1 MMESSTSSPHP
12 QPQPLKQYSS
22 TDKKLIALA
31 MLTASC
37 RERYEAASLKLQLTL
52 TAIRLK
58 VVAPASEHQDNF
70 PKALPDLLKKG
81 RIPDDVRMFVAE
93 FDDGRGPDAEVLEL
107 LVTRHAFEAST
118 KVVQY
123 LTSCTAWK
131 PLTDKQLEARKFEMD
146 TITNNLSLIL
156 SFLMHPKAIAALT
169 DRETLLALF
178 GPDRSKRWAKL
189 NELAHPQDAVSE
201 YETIRHALTLAHSLE
216 RGPIKL
222 HISEYEK
229 NMLENM
235 TWVNETTCTRDS
247 DVLGVDLDLMVSKLQ
262 ERLKSIGI

>member
-58 VVAPASEHQDNF
+58 FVAPASEHQDNF

-123 LTSCTAWK
+123 LTSCTARK

-169 DRETLLALF
+169 NRETLLVLF
-178 GPDRSKRWAKL
+178 GPDRDSRRQL
-189 NELAHPQDAVSE
+189 YNESAHPQDAVNE
-201 YETIRHALTLAHSLE
+201 YETTHHALGIAQELE
-216 RGPIKL
+216 KAIDVEDIR
-222 HISEYEK
+222 EYDRRL
-229 NMLENM
+229 LENM
-235 TWVNETTCTRDS
+235 VWINETTRN
-247 DVLGVDLDLMVSKLQ
+247 VLGVELDLMVLKLQ
-262 ERLKSIGI
+262 DRFDSIRI